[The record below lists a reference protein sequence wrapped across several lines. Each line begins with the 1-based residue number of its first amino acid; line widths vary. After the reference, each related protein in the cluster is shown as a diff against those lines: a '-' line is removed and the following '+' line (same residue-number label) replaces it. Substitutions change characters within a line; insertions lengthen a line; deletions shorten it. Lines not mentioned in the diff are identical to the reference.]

1 MVRNSRGLWIGLS
14 ALLAAALLPAGFGAV
29 EAGETVKWRISHTTA
44 PESPYHA
51 GAVKFAEEVAKRS
64 GGAFVIEVHHS
75 GVLGWER
82 ETLEAHQLGTL
93 EMSLPGVGPFAIFV
107 PSFEVFNLPFLF
119 RDVDHLLRAF
129 KSDAMDALKK
139 DAEQYGFVVLEI
151 GLPTFRYPMNTK
163 RPINVPAD
171 FQGLKI
177 RTMGIS
183 SHIDT
188 YKALGANVQTTAF
201 SELYSALQ
209 LGVVDGEENFY
220 GNHYTQKFYEIAKY
234 LSEIPVFLNSAA
246 FVVAKSKW
254 DELTDDQR
262 RILRE
267 AAAEG
272 VKAMN
277 DLALVQEGEA
287 LEAMQKAGV
296 KFNQVPSLEPFIQ
309 ATLPVREKYTKELAP
324 WVAKIAEQFIGL

>member
-1 MVRNSRGLWIGLS
+1 MQGQWRLGKCVAIGL
-14 ALLAAALLPAGFGAV
+14 AFLFMAAYCAGAV
-29 EAGETVKWRISHTTA
+29 SAGEKITWRLSHTTA
-44 PESPYHA
+44 PESPYHI
-51 GAVKFAEEVAKRS
+51 GAVAFAEAVAKLS
-64 GGAFVIEVHHS
+64 EESFVIEIHHS

-82 ETLEAHQLGTL
+82 EVLEAHQLGTL
-93 EMSLPGVGPFAIFV
+93 EISLPGLGPFAMFV
-107 PSFEVFNLPFLF
+107 PSYEIFNLPFLF
-119 RDVDHLLRAF
+119 RDVEHLQKAF
-129 KSDAMDALKK
+129 KSEAMQTLKK

-163 RPINVPAD
+163 RPIREVKD

-220 GNHYTQKFYEIAKY
+220 GNHYTQKFFEVAKY
-234 LSEIPVFLNSAA
+234 LSEIPVFINSAA
-246 FVVAKSKW
+246 FVIAKSKW
-254 DELTDDQR
+254 DKLTDAQR
-262 RILRE
+262 GILRE

-277 DLALVQEGEA
+277 ELALAQEDEA

-296 KFNQVPSLEPFIQ
+296 KFNTVDSLDPFID
-309 ATLPVREKYTKELAP
+309 ATKGVKEKYLKEMAP
-324 WVAKIAEQFIGL
+324 WVSKLADDFVNL